1 MKVALITDTHFGAR
15 GDNVVFDNFFKQF
28 YDNIFF
34 PELEKRQ
41 IKNIIHLGDTFDRR
55 KYINFNSL
63 HSCRKYFFDKIQGKY
78 EVKMLI
84 GNHDTFYKNTNET
97 NSPELLL
104 KEYNSITT
112 YSEPIEVMLDG
123 KKILFLPWICPDN
136 WGKANDM
143 LDNSDAEAAFGHL
156 EIAGCT
162 MFKGQTN
169 YEGLD
174 PKRFHRFKLACS
186 GHYHHRHSIGNITYL
201 GNPYEMFWNDFED
214 QRGFNILDTEDWSL
228 EFIPNPYTMFK
239 KIYYNEDKQLPKAS
253 DFTDKIVKVIVVN
266 RKDVS
271 KYETYMDNLYAA
283 SPIEVKIIEDF
294 SEFEA
299 DVLDDDTLDLSDTLT
314 LVSQYV
320 DNLDTDADKKRLNN
334 LMKSLYIEAQDYDTI

>member
-1 MKVALITDTHFGAR
+1 
-15 GDNVVFDNFFKQF
+15 
-28 YDNIFF
+28 
-34 PELEKRQ
+34 
-41 IKNIIHLGDTFDRR
+41 
-55 KYINFNSL
+55 
-63 HSCRKYFFDKIQGKY
+63 
-78 EVKMLI
+78 
-84 GNHDTFYKNTNET
+84 
-97 NSPELLL
+97 
-104 KEYNSITT
+104 
-112 YSEPIEVMLDG
+112 
-123 KKILFLPWICPDN
+123 
-136 WGKANDM
+136 
-143 LDNSDAEAAFGHL
+143 
-156 EIAGCT
+156 
-162 MFKGQTN
+162 
-169 YEGLD
+169 
-174 PKRFHRFKLACS
+174 
-186 GHYHHRHSIGNITYL
+186 
-201 GNPYEMFWNDFED
+201 MFWNDFED

-320 DNLDTDADKKRLNN
+320 DNLDTEVDKKRLNN